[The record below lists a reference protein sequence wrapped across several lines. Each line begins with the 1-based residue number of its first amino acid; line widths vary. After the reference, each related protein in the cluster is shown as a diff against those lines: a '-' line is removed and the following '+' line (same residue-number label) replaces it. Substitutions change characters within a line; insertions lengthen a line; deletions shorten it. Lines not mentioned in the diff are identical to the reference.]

1 AASPR
6 KSAENIDP
14 ITKRQKNF
22 AFTAVFSKH
31 GVHLAYRPV
40 HINRLRKV
48 KVWLRNLNTTSTRTP
63 SAKSFATRTKQRNGW
78 ITSRRKGS
86 WVNRCKSCGCG
97 SSAGWMKLRN

>member
-1 AASPR
+1 MRRASSFTSPSPRLFSGFNGRLTAASPR

-14 ITKRQKNF
+14 ITTRQKNF

-63 SAKSFATRTKQRNGW
+63 SAKSFATD
-78 ITSRRKGS
+78 RKS
-86 WVNRCKSCGCG
+86 VV
-97 SSAGWMKLRN
+97 